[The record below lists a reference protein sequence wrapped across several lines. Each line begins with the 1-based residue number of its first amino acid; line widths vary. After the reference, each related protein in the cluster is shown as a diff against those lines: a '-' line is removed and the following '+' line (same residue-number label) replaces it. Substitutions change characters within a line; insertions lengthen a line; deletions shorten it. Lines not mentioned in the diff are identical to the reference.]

1 MTKLRFSRIPSEDRD
16 IWLFSSD
23 LAPFYWESHTPLGE
37 VIPSLHMLPLIIL
50 LIWTVSWS
58 RGEHVTCVE
67 PARLFSWDIWIYTM
81 ESMLISLWWST
92 CELRGSSRFII
103 LAGSYLQ
110 EGRMKP
116 RCRGR
121 RQKRETWKHPY
132 LWFSPRLSSTGWCP
146 AISFCASAKP
156 SCLADVYNSCP
167 QKAMCH
173 LTGKWRT
180 VIRTCFQT
188 LVLYTT
194 LGHLP
199 QVTQVSTELRDR
211 GKGSGQALP
220 CSDRSVT
227 FTLVPLP
234 LAWVFKML
242 FRPLVSHKN
251 WPQNGVPTLRITL
264 VHKLNFWSLAL
275 PVFTGSGD
283 KGLFLIAEQAV
294 EPWSLSGGEE
304 GKLSPKRC
312 SVISQASES
321 SPWSGLDPCQAWGT
335 GL

>member
-1 MTKLRFSRIPSEDRD
+1 
-16 IWLFSSD
+16 
-23 LAPFYWESHTPLGE
+23 
-37 VIPSLHMLPLIIL
+37 
-50 LIWTVSWS
+50 
-58 RGEHVTCVE
+58 
-67 PARLFSWDIWIYTM
+67 
-81 ESMLISLWWST
+81 
-92 CELRGSSRFII
+92 
-103 LAGSYLQ
+103 
-110 EGRMKP
+110 MKP

-132 LWFSPRLSSTGWCP
+132 LWFSPRLSSAGWCP

-180 VIRTCFQT
+180 VIWTCFQT

-211 GKGSGQALP
+211 GKGSGQTLP
-220 CSDRSVT
+220 CSYRSVT

-234 LAWVFKML
+234 LAWAFTML

-264 VHKLNFWSLAL
+264 VCKLNFWSLGL

-283 KGLFLIAEQAV
+283 EGLFLVAEQVV
-294 EPWSLSGGEE
+294 EPWGLSGGEE